1 MRDGTVA
8 LPADAKPT
16 PALGDA
22 WLTDPDA
29 ASDAAFFAG
38 WLARQ
43 CAAIAGTRAGVVL
56 RATAE
61 GLRPAAAW
69 PAERAVPVELSRI
82 AERAAN
88 AIRPVIAWGRRPNVA
103 GGPAGGLNVMI
114 GIASRQQNTLAA
126 VVAVLVEVPGG
137 IDSIDPDTL
146 AEQLSL
152 GCGWLDARLSRRQA
166 QTATAQTERASVAM
180 DIVAVASMERR
191 PARAATAVVNELAIR
206 LRCDRVSLG
215 LVRRKGIKVKA
226 LSHAAT
232 FQERSRIIDAIENAM
247 EECLV
252 QGSSVAFPPVPMT
265 RSRIAVAH
273 RDLAVLNAASCTTA
287 SVILPAPDGPVGVLT
302 FERPADQP
310 FDDETMLLAEA
321 TGTLLGPVLRV
332 QASNDRLV
340 AGRVVDTAR
349 TATRTLLGPDKPSL
363 KLAAIA
369 AVLAIAVL
377 SLARADYR
385 VTARSVLE
393 GEVQR
398 AAVAPFDGY
407 IAASSVRPGD
417 RLRAGDLLAAMDDRD
432 LVLDRARAWAD
443 VEKAR
448 QKYDEAV
455 AKHDR
460 PSAAQLAAEIEQGE
474 AQLALADDKLRRAKI
489 VSPIDGLLVTGDL
502 SQLLGTPVERGKTL
516 FEIAPLDQYR
526 IVLQVDERDLRFV
539 RPGQHGELALSG
551 MPADHRP
558 FTVTRVTP
566 IAAAKDGANQFRV
579 EARLDQPPGPQL
591 RPGME
596 GIAKVET
603 GPQPLLWSWTHGL
616 IDWLRLTAWK
626 WMP

>member
-8 LPADAKPT
+8 SPVDPKPA

-29 ASDAAFFAG
+29 GSDAAFFAG

-43 CAAIAGTRAGVVL
+43 CAAIVATRAGLVL
-56 RATAE
+56 RATTE

-69 PAERAVPVELSRI
+69 PSERAIPVELSRV

-88 AIRPVIAWGRRPNVA
+88 AIRPVIAWARRPSVA
-103 GGPAGGLNVMI
+103 GGPAAGLNVMI
-114 GIASRQQNTLAA
+114 GVANRQQGALTG

-137 IDSIDPDTL
+137 IDSVDPDAL
-146 AEQLSL
+146 AEQLLL

-166 QTATAQTERASVAM
+166 QKATAQTERASVAM

-191 PARAATAVVNELAIR
+191 PPRAATAVVNELAIR

-215 LVRRKGIKVKA
+215 LVRRKGIKLKA

-232 FQERSRIIDAIENAM
+232 FQERSRIVDAIENAM

-252 QGSSVAFPPVPMT
+252 QAASVAFPPVPMT

-273 RDLAVLNAASCTTA
+273 RDLAALDAAPRTTA
-287 SVILPAPDGPVGVLT
+287 SVILPAPDGPAGVLT

-310 FDDETMLLAEA
+310 FDDETLLLAEA

-332 QASNDRLV
+332 QASNDRLF
-340 AGRVVDTAR
+340 AGRLVDTTRA
-349 TATRTLLGPDKPSL
+349 ATRTLLGPDKPSL

-369 AVLAIAVL
+369 AVVTIAAL
-377 SLARADYR
+377 SLARVEYR

-398 AAVAPFDGY
+398 AAVAPYDGY
-407 IAASSVRPGD
+407 IAASAVRPGD
-417 RLRAGDLLAAMDDRD
+417 RLHAGDVLAEMDDHD

-460 PSAAQLAAEIEQGE
+460 PTAAQLAAEIEQGE

-489 VSPIDGLLVTGDL
+489 TSPIDGLLVTGDL
-502 SQLLGTPVERGKTL
+502 SQLLGTPIERGKTL

-539 RPGQHGELALSG
+539 APGQHGQLALSG

-558 FTVTRVTP
+558 FTINRVTP
-566 IAAAKDGANQFRV
+566 IAAAKDGANEFRV
-579 EARLDQPPGPQL
+579 EATLDQPPGAEL

-603 GPQPLLWSWTHGL
+603 GPQPLLWAWTHGM
-616 IDWLRLTAWK
+616 IDWLRLAAWK